1 MKKILTLLISFVLIL
16 TLGLNCFAATG
27 ISDAE
32 KQILN
37 TIDRGGVYS
46 EEFYEYEN
54 ALRNY
59 FNRDYISAGQTDAD
73 VICKMLNNLYRELG
87 SDSPNQENIM
97 KIVVSICNQLKLKMV
112 YNRATGTAD
121 IVGRDHTVII
131 GDIKIGG
138 SGLGL
143 TFDTHPYKETG
154 AGNEW
159 VILSVSALVFALAGV
174 AVVVI
179 YNKKKGSL
187 SSNGKSSF

>member
-1 MKKILTLLISFVLIL
+1 MKKLSVLIISLILAL

-27 ISDAE
+27 ISNAE

-37 TIDRGGVYS
+37 TVDRGGVYS

-73 VICKMLNNLYRELG
+73 VICKLLNNLYRELG
-87 SDSPNQENIM
+87 SESPNQENVI
-97 KIVVSICNQLKLKMV
+97 KIVVSICNQLKLKMI

-131 GDIKIGG
+131 GDIKMGG

-143 TFDTHPYKETG
+143 TFNTHPYKETG
-154 AGNEW
+154 TSNEW
-159 VILSVSALVFALAGV
+159 VILLAGSLAFALAGV
-174 AVVVI
+174 ATVVI
-179 YNKKKGSL
+179 YNKKKGKL
-187 SSNGKSSF
+187 DSNGKSSV